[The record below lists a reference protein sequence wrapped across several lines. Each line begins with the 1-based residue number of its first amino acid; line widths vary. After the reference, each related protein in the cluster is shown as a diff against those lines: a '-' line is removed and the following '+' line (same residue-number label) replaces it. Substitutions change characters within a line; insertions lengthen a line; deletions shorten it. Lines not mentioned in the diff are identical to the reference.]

1 VKSLSFAESHLFLWR
16 IQQLREEETTSPAQ
30 IESSENSESR
40 AMRLWRQGG
49 SVRFL
54 CETSLLPRVRLGWGP
69 AREHGK
75 HMTEREKRKRERER
89 ERQREREKERERERE
104 EAERR
109 ETMSGQTHL
118 HIAREPRAVT
128 SLFAC
133 KFNFAEF
140 RGGAERG
147 RGSGAA
153 RNLNGNS
160 GGARIVPCGGTRDSH
175 FQLTGNPR
183 EKFRI
188 PRNATGRVLS
198 LY

>member
-1 VKSLSFAESHLFLWR
+1 VQTNIDLSYPAAVNSRGTRARRSRKLVKSLSFAESHLFLWR

-89 ERQREREKERERERE
+89 ERQRERERERER
-104 EAERR
+104 
-109 ETMSGQTHL
+109 
-118 HIAREPRAVT
+118 
-128 SLFAC
+128 
-133 KFNFAEF
+133 
-140 RGGAERG
+140 GG
-147 RGSGAA
+147 
-153 RNLNGNS
+153 
-160 GGARIVPCGGTRDSH
+160 
-175 FQLTGNPR
+175 R
-183 EKFRI
+183 EK
-188 PRNATGRVLS
+188 RNDERTNAFAHCSRTAGCYFVIRV
-198 LY
+198 